1 MRDAARAAWCC
12 LVLLRRSQL
21 AGADGVA
28 GGCGSKNIGR
38 RRGGDGKVSLESV
51 RNAAVS
57 WLRHPPEGRDRP
69 SRRELERTS
78 THKLGSNDCER
89 CRREYTIADQE
100 SITEIL
106 V

>member
-1 MRDAARAAWCC
+1 MRVEVDSMRDAARAAWCC

-51 RNAAVS
+51 RNAALPGFGI
-57 WLRHPPEGRDRP
+57 LRRGGTRP
-69 SRRELERTS
+69 FRRELERTS

-89 CRREYTIADQE
+89 CRREYTIA
-100 SITEIL
+100 
-106 V
+106 

>member
-51 RNAAVS
+51 RNAALPGFGV
-57 WLRHPPEGRDRP
+57 LRRGGTGLPDKNWKGPVLTKWVPTTARDAG
-69 SRRELERTS
+69 
-78 THKLGSNDCER
+78 GS
-89 CRREYTIADQE
+89 
-100 SITEIL
+100 IL
-106 V
+106 SLTRSL